1 MPNPTSVRTQGTLNE
16 EQSTPSNTK
25 APTAETLKGDV
36 GGVVEEAKAV
46 ANKVG
51 QEAGTQ
57 FSQLSEQ
64 AKSKV
69 AETAEHAKGIAAH
82 QKDLLAEQIGGVADA
97 MQRVATD
104 LEAGGGASATYARMI
119 ADNAEQLS
127 ATVRDNSVDQIM
139 IKAQNFGRQQPAA
152 FLGAAALLGFAA
164 SRFLLA
170 SANRAETAQPSA
182 ASAASTA
189 TPGYGRS

>member
-1 MPNPTSVRTQGTLNE
+1 MANPNTIKNE
-16 EQSTPSNTK
+16 GSRNDGQSAQADLK

-36 GGVVEEAKAV
+36 GEVVEEAKAV
-46 ANKVG
+46 ADKVG
-51 QEAGTQ
+51 QEAGAQ

-64 AKSKV
+64 ARSKV
-69 AETAEHAKGIAAH
+69 AETAEQAKGLAAH

-104 LEAGGGASATYARMI
+104 LEASGGASATYARMI

-127 ATVRDNSVDQIM
+127 ATVRDDSVDQIM
-139 IKAQNFGRQQPAA
+139 TKAQNFGRQQPVA

-170 SANRAETAQPSA
+170 SAHRTEAMQPPTAGPA
-182 ASAASTA
+182 AA
-189 TPGYGRS
+189 TPGYGRT